1 MRIPIF
7 EMLRHQWTKKKATIF
22 NTMLPVIKV
31 ETGTIKTKEK
41 KTLSLN

>member
-7 EMLRHQWTKKKATIF
+7 EMLIYQRTNKKAAKF
-22 NTMLPVIKV
+22 NTMLPGIKV

-41 KTLSLN
+41 KH